1 MPHGLMNQRPLTR
14 DKTKP
19 PSRTNLTHHLSSF
32 IGRKKE
38 LAQVHHYLAQTR
50 LLTLIGVGGCGKTRL
65 AQQIATELVSTHAFE
80 DGVWWVELAAL
91 HDPELVSQAVAQT
104 LGVRESFVQ
113 PSIESLLD
121 HLTERKLLLVLDNCE
136 HLLVACA
143 QLAEKLLLGSAQL
156 KILTTSREP
165 LGLAGEMTFLVP
177 SLSLPELNHILLP
190 SDLTEYDAPALFL
203 ERAKSVLPS
212 FTPTEQNM
220 PAILQVCQRLD
231 GIPLAIE
238 LAAARVNVLTVEQ
251 IAERLDD
258 RFTLLTA
265 SNRAAVLPRHQTL
278 RATIDWSYDLLSE
291 KERIL
296 FRRLAV
302 FSGGF
307 TLAAVEAI
315 CAGNDMLRSEIL
327 DELSRLVSKSLVVAE
342 ILGQPQARYHTLE
355 MIRQYALQ
363 LLRDSGEEYILR
375 DRHCD
380 WFLGLAEEARA
391 QWRGPRQ
398 KEVFD
403 QLETEHD
410 NLRAALEWSK
420 QESSSTERG
429 LRFGSALWRFWEI
442 HGHLQEGLQH
452 LTDVLALPSAQAR
465 NFTRAKALYGAGYLS
480 MMQGTE
486 KSMASSETLMNESL
500 AIAQELDEA
509 PLIAYGIYGLGILAR
524 YRGDRERAVKQL
536 EESLTLFRQL
546 GDRVGTYIALYN
558 LAESATARGDF
569 EQAQKLH
576 EESLTLKRAQGDAWS
591 VANSLMSLA
600 MLARL
605 QGKYEQ
611 AIDLIQ
617 EGIVLFEKVGDRTNI
632 AFSLLEFTV
641 IAALQGHSQLAV
653 EIYSVADR
661 LLADLGYSRDH
672 AYRAESERQLATT
685 RSRMGETR
693 FNAAWQGG
701 RTLRWEQ
708 AMEQVQRFGLPEQKV
723 SSQTPSVQDAKDE
736 ILLVPLNEREIE
748 VLRLIAEGLSNHEI
762 AERLVI
768 ALSTVKWHI
777 NNLFGKLGVHS
788 RTQAVAQA
796 KELGLL

>member
-1 MPHGLMNQRPLTR
+1 
-14 DKTKP
+14 
-19 PSRTNLTHHLSSF
+19 LSSF

-38 LAQVHHYLAQTR
+38 LAQVHQYLAQTR

-65 AQQIATELVSTHAFE
+65 AQQTVIELVSTNSFE

-91 HDPELVSQAVAQT
+91 HDPGLVSQAVFQT
-104 LGVRESFVQ
+104 LGVRESFDQ
-113 PSIESLLD
+113 PAIEVLVDYLA
-121 HLTERKLLLVLDNCE
+121 ERKLLLVLDNCE

-143 QLAEKLLLGSAQL
+143 QLAEQLLPGLPQL
-156 KILTTSREP
+156 KILATSREP
-165 LGLAGEMTFLVP
+165 LGLAGETTFLVP
-177 SLSLPELNHILLP
+177 SLSLPEPNHTLLP
-190 SDLTEYDAPALFL
+190 SELTGYDAPALFL
-203 ERAKSVLPS
+203 ERARSVLPA
-212 FTPTEQNM
+212 FIPTEQNM
-220 PAILQVCQRLD
+220 PVILQLCQRLD

-265 SNRAAVLPRHQTL
+265 SNRTAILPRHQTL

-302 FSGGF
+302 FVGGF
-307 TLAAVEAI
+307 TLDAAEAI
-315 CAGNDMLRSEIL
+315 CASDDLALSEIL
-327 DELSRLVSKSLVVAE
+327 DELSRLVSKSLVVAD
-342 ILGQPQARYHTLE
+342 ILGQRQARYHYLE
-355 MIRQYALQ
+355 MIRQYALD
-363 LLRDSGEEYILR
+363 LLRESGEENILR

-380 WFLGLAEEARA
+380 WFLVLAEEARA

-410 NLRAALEWSK
+410 DLRAALEWSK
-420 QESSSTERG
+420 QESSSMERG

-452 LTDVLALPSAQAR
+452 LTDVLALPNAQVPSLA
-465 NFTRAKALYGAGYLS
+465 RAKALYGAGYLA

-486 KSMASSETLMNESL
+486 KSFASSETLMNESMT
-500 AIAQELDEA
+500 IAQELDQ
-509 PLIAYGIYGLGILAR
+509 PQLIAYGIYGLGILAL
-524 YRGDRERAVKQL
+524 YRGDNERAVKQL
-536 EESLTLFRQL
+536 QESLALFRQL
-546 GDRVGTYIALYN
+546 GDRVGTYISLYN
-558 LAESATARGDF
+558 LAEAATTGGDYK
-569 EQAQKLH
+569 QAQTLH
-576 EESLTLKRAQGDAWS
+576 EESLALKREQGDEWS
-591 VANSLMSLA
+591 IANSLMSLA

-605 QGKYEQ
+605 QSNDQK
-611 AIDLIQ
+611 AIEHIR
-617 EGIVLFEKVGDRTNI
+617 EGLALFEKIGDRTNI
-632 AFSLLEFTV
+632 AFCLLEFSI
-641 IAALQGHSQLAV
+641 IAAVQGYSQLAV
-653 EIYSVADR
+653 QIYASANR
-661 LLADLGYSRDH
+661 FLEDLGYPRDH
-672 AYRAESERQLATT
+672 AYRAESERQMTTVRARMSEAT
-685 RSRMGETR
+685 
-693 FNAAWQGG
+693 FNAAWERG
-701 RTLRWEQ
+701 RALKLDQ
-708 AMEQVQRFGLPEQKV
+708 AIEQVQGFGLPDQKAT
-723 SSQTPSVQDAKDE
+723 SPTLPALDAKDQT
-736 ILLVPLNEREIE
+736 LVVSLNEREIE
-748 VLRLIAEGLSNHEI
+748 VLRLIAEGLSNNEI

>member
-1 MPHGLMNQRPLTR
+1 MNRQLFTR
-14 DKTKP
+14 NKTKV

-38 LAQVHHYLAQTR
+38 LIQVHQYLAQTR

-65 AQQIATELVSTHAFE
+65 AQQIATEFVSTPSFE

-91 HDPELVSQAVAQT
+91 NDPGLVSQVIAQT
-104 LGVRESFVQ
+104 LGVRESFDQ
-113 PSIESLLD
+113 PVIESLID
-121 HLTERKLLLVLDNCE
+121 YLTEKSLLLVLDNCE
-136 HLLVACA
+136 HLLGACA
-143 QLAEKLLLGSAQL
+143 QLAEKLLLRSPQL
-156 KILTTSREP
+156 KILATSREP
-165 LGLAGEMTFLVP
+165 LGLAGETTFLVP
-177 SLSLPELNHILLP
+177 SLSLPESNDSLFP
-190 SDLTEYDAPALFL
+190 SDLTGYDAPALFL

-212 FTPTEQNM
+212 FTLTEQNL

-231 GIPLAIE
+231 GLPLAIE

-258 RFTLLTA
+258 RFLFLTA
-265 SNRAAVLPRHQTL
+265 SNRSAVLPRHQTL

-307 TLAAVEAI
+307 TLSAVEAV
-315 CAGNDMLRSEIL
+315 CAGDGLVRSEIL

-342 ILGQPQARYHTLE
+342 ILGQRQARYHYLE
-355 MIRQYALQ
+355 MIRQYGLH
-363 LLRDSGEEYILR
+363 LLRESGEEHTLR

-380 WFLGLAEEARA
+380 WFLVLAEAARA

-452 LTDVLALPSAQAR
+452 LTDLLALPKAQIPSSA
-465 NFTRAKALYGAGYLS
+465 RAKALYGAGYLA

-486 KSMASSETLMNESL
+486 KSFASSEALMNQSL
-500 AIAQELDEA
+500 VIAHELGE
-509 PLIAYGIYGLGILAR
+509 PLLIAYGVYGLGILAR
-524 YRGDRERAVKQL
+524 SRGDNEHAVKQL
-536 EESLTLFRQL
+536 EESLAHFRQL
-546 GDRVGTYIALYN
+546 GDRVGTYISLYN
-558 LAESATARGDF
+558 LAEAATARGDY
-569 EQAQKLH
+569 EQAQTLH
-576 EESLTLKRAQGDAWS
+576 EESLALKREQGDEWS
-591 VANSLMSLA
+591 IANSLMSLA
-600 MLARL
+600 ILARL
-605 QGKYEQ
+605 HGNHQQ
-611 AIDLIQ
+611 AIEHIQ
-617 EGIVLFEKVGDRTNI
+617 EGLTLFEKIGDRTNI
-632 AFSLLEFTV
+632 AFCLLEFSI
-641 IAALQGHSQLAV
+641 IAAVQGNSQLAV
-653 EIYSVADR
+653 QIYGSANKF
-661 LLADLGYSRDH
+661 LEDLGYPREH
-672 AYRAESERQLATT
+672 AYRAESESQMTAVRT
-685 RSRMGETR
+685 RMGETT
-693 FNAAWQGG
+693 FNAAWERGCAL
-701 RTLRWEQ
+701 TLDQ
-708 AMEQVQRFGLPEQKV
+708 AIEQVQGGGVPEQKTV
-723 SSQTPSVQDAKDE
+723 SPTLPALDAKDQT
-736 ILLVPLNEREIE
+736 LVVSLNEREIE
-748 VLRLIAEGLSNHEI
+748 ILRLIADGLSNNEI